1 MMIDH
6 RKAINDYTQVVLVND
21 RGDTVKSFIREDF
34 SFDLTSRY
42 GSVVDDER
50 LSALGDFWNAG
61 TAAINAVTGTK
72 VAQRQAKSLMM
83 SIATWN
89 GTDKPS
95 FSLNLLFVAI
105 NSSVDVLG
113 EVMKLMK
120 GVVPTKETII
130 DLVAPLSYAP
140 IEMAGA
146 EGTWTVAIGQWFY
159 APYQIITSMAPR
171 ISKEVVAGGKPL
183 YAEVNIRFEPYRM
196 VDYEEFKQYF
206 KAPAQDAAGNVQ
218 PIKLGELTADQ
229 IPGIKEI
236 RDLLR
241 GGEK

>member
-61 TAAINAVTGTK
+61 TAALNAVTGAK

-105 NSSVDVLG
+105 
-113 EVMKLMK
+113 
-120 GVVPTKETII
+120 
-130 DLVAPLSYAP
+130 
-140 IEMAGA
+140 
-146 EGTWTVAIGQWFY
+146 
-159 APYQIITSMAPR
+159 
-171 ISKEVVAGGKPL
+171 
-183 YAEVNIRFEPYRM
+183 
-196 VDYEEFKQYF
+196 
-206 KAPAQDAAGNVQ
+206 
-218 PIKLGELTADQ
+218 AD
-229 IPGIKEI
+229 
-236 RDLLR
+236 
-241 GGEK
+241 